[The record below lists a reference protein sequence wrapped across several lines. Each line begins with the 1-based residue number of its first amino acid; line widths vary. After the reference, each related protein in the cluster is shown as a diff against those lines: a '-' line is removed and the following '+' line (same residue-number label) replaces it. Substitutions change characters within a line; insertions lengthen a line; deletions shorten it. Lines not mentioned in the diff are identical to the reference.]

1 MTMNLDHK
9 YDELFQAVSEMRLL
23 CVKSPGDEQLALTF
37 DKVMPQ
43 TTVFFSTIGSAIED
57 LRRLLLRSSA
67 ARPAAWTG
75 STALFLSNVR
85 SSRG

>member
-43 TTVFFSTIGSAIED
+43 TTASFYRIGSAG
-57 LRRLLLRSSA
+57 LLFRRFLLQSSA
-67 ARPAAWTG
+67 ARPAASTG
-75 STALFLSNVR
+75 STALSLFQV
-85 SSRG
+85 

>member
-37 DKVMPQ
+37 DKVMPE
-43 TTVFFSTIGSAIED
+43 TTASFSTIGSALED
-57 LRRLLLRSSA
+57 YSLDDCCCDPLQRVQLLGLVRQRSSF
-67 ARPAAWTG
+67 RM
-75 STALFLSNVR
+75 
-85 SSRG
+85 